1 MFEWEALVDELI
13 NHCGNLLMNGLSMSY
28 LSAFSVCAL
37 NGSVSGLRL
46 HFAAGFDAKE
56 ELDKA
61 DPIYGNSA
69 LHWACHFG
77 QEKCVKELIV
87 AKADI
92 HLKNKVS
99 FLAFSLHYI
108 TYINIYM
115 HTYIHTYV
123 LSFRCLTYKCFV
135 LQKELS
141 GYSPLLLAVRQGH
154 IKVVEVLLNDGAKC
168 CQSPNCCKSPE
179 KCQENLLSGLAKD
192 NETVLPAI
200 PLIYV
205 KNRTALH
212 IAAEKGNEEMVELL
226 IEHKANLDAKDS
238 VKAFPTDFICLD
250 AGDLFKFLSTGRA
263 HSTGLRP
270 GREMSRFAH
279 QLWCLF

>member
-1 MFEWEALVDELI
+1 M
-13 NHCGNLLMNGLSMSY
+13 
-28 LSAFSVCAL
+28 
-37 NGSVSGLRL
+37 VSW
-46 HFAAGFDAKE
+46 
-56 ELDKA
+56 
-61 DPIYGNSA
+61 S
-69 LHWACHFG
+69 
-77 QEKCVKELIV
+77 
-87 AKADI
+87 
-92 HLKNKVS
+92 
-99 FLAFSLHYI
+99 
-108 TYINIYM
+108 
-115 HTYIHTYV
+115 
-123 LSFRCLTYKCFV
+123 CLTYKCFI

-279 QLWCLF
+279 QLWCLFWSQGERELGERYLDYK